1 MALLEVQ
8 GLRVELVPG
17 HTGRA
22 VPVVDA
28 ADLTISKGQTVAV
41 VGESGCGKSV
51 TAMAI
56 GGLLSPRVFRR
67 HAQKLRFD
75 GIDLL
80 HLSEPDMRRI
90 RGKRI
95 GFVFQ
100 HAGATLNPVMR
111 IRAQIMEVL
120 RLHRPERTSSDHVR
134 ALLEQVGLPDPIRL
148 MDAYPFMLSGGMQ
161 QRVAIAIAIAAEPDL
176 LIADEPTSALDV
188 TIQAQVLDLLRS
200 IKARNGMAILL
211 VTHNFGVVTE
221 LADTV
226 AVMYAGEVVESGPA
240 AAVISNPKHPYTEA
254 LIKCVPRLTG
264 PKAPLPTIPGSV
276 PAPGCWPKGCRFAPR
291 CSLVKPMCV
300 DQHPPL
306 EPVGENHRA
315 RCWLRTGS

>member
-1 MALLEVQ
+1 MALLEIQ
-8 GLRVELVPG
+8 GLRVERVHG
-17 HTGRA
+17 HTART
-22 VPVVDA
+22 VPIVDA
-28 ADLTISKGQTVAV
+28 VDLVVSRGQTVAV

-56 GGLLSPRVFRR
+56 GGLLSARAFRR
-67 HAQKLRFD
+67 HAQKLSLG

-80 HLSEPDMRRI
+80 HLAESDLRRI

-111 IRAQIMEVL
+111 LRSQILEVL
-120 RLHRPERTSSDHVR
+120 RLHRPEYANSEHIR
-134 ALLEQVGLPDPIRL
+134 ALLEQVGLPDPTRL

-188 TIQAQVLDLLRS
+188 TTQAQVLDLLRS

-211 VTHNFGVVTE
+211 ITHNFGVVAE

-226 AVMYAGEVVESGPA
+226 AVMYAGEVVESGLA
-240 AAVISNPKHPYTEA
+240 TAVITNPKHPYTEA
-254 LIKCVPRLTG
+254 LIKCIPRLTG
-264 PKAPLPTIPGSV
+264 TKGQLPAIPGTV
-276 PAPGCWPKGCRFAPR
+276 PAPGFWPTGCRFAPR
-291 CSLVKPMCV
+291 CYLAKPACF
-300 DQHPPL
+300 DRHPGL
-306 EPVGENHRA
+306 EPVGENHQV
-315 RCWLRTGS
+315 RCWLRTAS